1 MTIFQN
7 AHALI
12 IGVGADLP
20 NTIDDANGLAAILRD
35 EGRCAYPPSQI
46 HQLTGPSATRAA
58 ILTALDALAQSCALH
73 PASCILVY
81 FSGHGYQVSTSA
93 SDAYFL
99 LPYGYDVHRLKQ
111 TAISGAEFTAKLRA
125 IPAQKLL
132 VLLDCC
138 HAGGVGDAKAP
149 GLEFAKSPLPPET
162 LALLAEGK
170 GRVLIA
176 SSKEDELSYA
186 GKPYSAFTLA
196 LIESLSGVGVAR
208 QDGFV
213 RVADVALHAREVVP
227 GRTKGKQHP
236 ILHFEHADNFALAFY
251 ASGDTQPKGLPFDVE
266 PEIELEPDARIEFD
280 LHGQMING
288 PQYIINRVENVHLLS
303 PPVGNPSQKAPI
315 TQETT
320 QKDRR
325 IDAAVPSQAKVGQSI
340 DLLVQVRFPDSKLLG
355 IEGWPTKVKPS
366 SIEQTSDSLALRFP
380 IDSQGELGSTFLDI
394 LVTTSDFKIVGSAKR
409 RLEVPPHEFSK
420 TIRFLLAAK
429 REGDCRINV
438 EVYRV
443 DDNVYLGTIPLE
455 TIVEEGN
462 NTLNTIVSTMRLI
475 VQVEG
480 LHAERITVLPAYVDQ
495 REQTTIGP
503 QTNIAGNVTGPVLS
517 GQFDGP
523 VAVGGGEAVDMRG
536 SQGAVYKP
544 SGPVKQHFG
553 ERITITGD
561 GSVIGNNNRVNVNKS
576 QTTTVTVDQ
585 FLRLLDEM
593 RQVIPQTGLDPDE
606 AESAVAD
613 LDVVE
618 RQARKPQPKPALI
631 LAKLNGILGLLATAD
646 GVWGIA
652 ERVRPLAEQAL
663 TWAGQLFR

>member
-1 MTIFQN
+1 MTLFKQGY
-7 AHALI
+7 AVVV
-12 IGVGADLP
+12 GVGADLQ
-20 NTIDDANGLAAILRD
+20 NTVDDAKGLADILVD
-35 EGRCAYPPSQI
+35 ADRCAYPKDQV
-46 HQLTGPSATRAA
+46 QVFTGKDATRDD
-58 ILTALDALAQSCALH
+58 ILKVLDTLSKTTDTE
-73 PASCILVY
+73 STVVVY
-81 FSGHGYQVSTSA
+81 FSGHGYQVSTSVG
-93 SDAYFL
+93 DAYFL

-111 TAISGAEFTAKLRA
+111 TAISGTEFTAKLRA

-149 GLEFAKSPLPPET
+149 GMEFAKSPLPPET

-196 LIESLSGVGVAR
+196 LMESLSGVGVAK
-208 QDGFV
+208 QDGLV

-236 ILHFEHADNFALAFY
+236 ILHFEHADNFALAYY
-251 ASGDTQPKGLPFDVE
+251 AGGDTQPKGLPFDGE
-266 PEIELEPDARIEFD
+266 PEIEPEPGAWRGINQP
-280 LHGQMING
+280 GQ
-288 PQYIINRVENVHLLS
+288 VVH
-303 PPVGNPSQKAPI
+303 
-315 TQETT
+315 
-320 QKDRR
+320 
-325 IDAAVPSQAKVGQSI
+325 
-340 DLLVQVRFPDSKLLG
+340 
-355 IEGWPTKVKPS
+355 
-366 SIEQTSDSLALRFP
+366 
-380 IDSQGELGSTFLDI
+380 
-394 LVTTSDFKIVGSAKR
+394 
-409 RLEVPPHEFSK
+409 
-420 TIRFLLAAK
+420 
-429 REGDCRINV
+429 
-438 EVYRV
+438 
-443 DDNVYLGTIPLE
+443 
-455 TIVEEGN
+455 
-462 NTLNTIVSTMRLI
+462 
-475 VQVEG
+475 
-480 LHAERITVLPAYVDQ
+480 
-495 REQTTIGP
+495 GP

-561 GSVIGNNNRVNVNKS
+561 GNVIGNNNRVNVNKS